1 MSERTLTTS
10 RRATRSGGGT
20 KHRPHRRE
28 RILHEAVALFSE
40 RGFTDTGIDEIGA
53 AAGISGPGIY
63 RHFES
68 KQQILE
74 EALRSASERV
84 LERTHSIV
92 EHAGS
97 PREAFDQLI
106 SGLVGAVVDA
116 PALLAVLYRERHH
129 LDRQARAAMDETYYL
144 YVEEWV
150 KVLVQIHSS
159 LTDEEARVA
168 MHAVMAIAF
177 SSAQFQS
184 GLPLERLAPL
194 VDGLIRRALDF
205 C

>member
-1 MSERTLTTS
+1 MAERTLTTS
-10 RRATRSGGGT
+10 RPPTGSSAAAKR
-20 KHRPHRRE
+20 RPHRRD
-28 RILHEAVALFSE
+28 RILHEAIALFSE

-53 AAGISGPGIY
+53 AAGISGPGVY

-74 EALRSASERV
+74 EALRSATERV
-84 LERTHSIV
+84 LEHTHSIV
-92 EHAGS
+92 ERAGS
-97 PREAFDQLI
+97 PREAFDLLVR
-106 SGLVGAVVDA
+106 GLVGAVVDA

-150 KVLVQIHSS
+150 KVLVQIHPS
-159 LTDEEARVA
+159 LTAEEARVS

-184 GLPLERLAPL
+184 GLPPERLAPL